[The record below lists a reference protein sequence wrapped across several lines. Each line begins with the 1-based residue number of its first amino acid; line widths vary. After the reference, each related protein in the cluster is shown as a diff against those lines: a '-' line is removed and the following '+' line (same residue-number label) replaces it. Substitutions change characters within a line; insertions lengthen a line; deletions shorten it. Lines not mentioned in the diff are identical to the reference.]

1 MLKSGYIYPMVSNKL
16 KELAQLLTHKDG
28 YELFEMIVTRKKVP
42 YTELKEIVKNE
53 VTLKR
58 RLDEL
63 KGLGLIKREIIDQ
76 KYRPT
81 IYHITQK
88 GKDVFEHIQKIEKRL
103 ERN

>member
-1 MLKSGYIYPMVSNKL
+1 MCSSDL
-16 KELAQLLTHKDG
+16 E
-28 YELFEMIVTRKKVP
+28 
-42 YTELKEIVKNE
+42 NE

-81 IYHITQK
+81 IYHITKK
-88 GKDVFEHIQKIEKRL
+88 GKEVYENIQEIEKKL
-103 ERN
+103 AT